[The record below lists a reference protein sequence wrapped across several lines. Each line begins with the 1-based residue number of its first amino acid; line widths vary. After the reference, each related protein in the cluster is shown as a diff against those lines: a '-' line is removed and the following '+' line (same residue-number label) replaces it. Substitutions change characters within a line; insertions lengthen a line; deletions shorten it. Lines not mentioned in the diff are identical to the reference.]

1 MPWNKDGSRKAFYK
15 KSYKKSGF
23 KMKKPSSFKL
33 NNDKDKPSHD
43 EEKYPTEKYTG
54 PKVIGSA
61 VPFTGGVSKGGKK
74 LVDTFTKIAQNRAK
88 MSATI
93 KKILEK
99 KGRKFI
105 DSPKSPSRG
114 NFFGP
119 KS

>member
-54 PKVIGSA
+54 PKYTVGV
-61 VPFTGGVSKGGKK
+61 VPFSSSAGKGGKMLTNLFNK
-74 LVDTFTKIAQNRAK
+74 RAK
-88 MSATI
+88 TVS
-93 KKILEK
+93 KQVKQLEK
-99 KGRKFI
+99 MLKKGGYTFKR
-105 DSPKSPSRG
+105 SPKSKGRG
-114 NFFGP
+114 NL
-119 KS
+119 

>member
-54 PKVIGSA
+54 P
-61 VPFTGGVSKGGKK
+61 TGKGGKMLTNLFNK
-74 LVDTFTKIAQNRAK
+74 RAETVSK
-88 MSATI
+88 QI
-93 KKILEK
+93 KQLEK
-99 KGRKFI
+99 MLKKGGYTFKR
-105 DSPKSPSRG
+105 SPKSKGRG
-114 NFFGP
+114 NL
-119 KS
+119 

>member
-54 PKVIGSA
+54 SKYTVGVVQFS
-61 VPFTGGVSKGGKK
+61 GGLSKGGKT
-74 LVDTFTKIAQNRAK
+74 LADTFTKVAQNRAK
-88 MSATI
+88 MSKTI
-93 KKILEK
+93 QKLLEK
-99 KGRKFI
+99 KGYTFK
-105 DSPKSPSRG
+105 
-114 NFFGP
+114 
-119 KS
+119 